1 VRILVAEDDP
11 ALRAALVFSLKQVNS
26 YAVDVVADGVAAD
39 VYLQDANFDLLVLD
53 LGLPRID
60 GFEVLRRLRGRGSS
74 LPVLIM
80 SGRDQP
86 QEKVRGLDMGA
97 DDYIVKP
104 FSLHEFEARVRALLR
119 RGLCGSATQ
128 ITRGTLC
135 FDTVTRVAMVEG
147 KPLKLSSRETAL
159 LEVLV
164 KQFGRVVAKDRLME
178 HLYSADEAP
187 GDNAIEV
194 FVHRLRKKL
203 AGSPLTVTTFY
214 GNGYQLDYRDSE
226 TAARTPA

>member
-1 VRILVAEDDP
+1 MRILVAEDDP
-11 ALRAALVFSLKQVNS
+11 TLQAALAFSLKHVSS
-26 YAVDVVADGVAAD
+26 YAVDLVADGAAAD
-39 VYLQDANFDLLVLD
+39 VFLQGASFDLLVLD
-53 LGLPRID
+53 LGLPKID
-60 GFEVLRRLRGRGSS
+60 GFEVLRRLRSRDAA

-80 SGRDQP
+80 SGRNEP
-86 QEKVRGLDMGA
+86 EEKVRGLDMGA

-119 RGLCGSATQ
+119 RGLCGAPTQ
-128 ITRGTLC
+128 VTHGGLA
-135 FDTVTRVAMVEG
+135 FDTVTRTATLG
-147 KPLKLSSRETAL
+147 GRPLRLSTRETAV

-178 HLYSADEAP
+178 HLYSSDEAP

-203 AGSPLTVTTFY
+203 AASPVTVTTFY
-214 GNGYQLDYRDSE
+214 GQGYQLDYRDSGYVH
-226 TAARTPA
+226 PS

>member
-1 VRILVAEDDP
+1 MRILVAEDDP
-11 ALRAALVFSLKQVNS
+11 ALQAALAFSLKQVNS

-39 VYLQDANFDLLVLD
+39 VYLQDSTFDLLVLD
-53 LGLPRID
+53 LGLPKID
-60 GFEVLRRLRGRGSS
+60 GFEVLRRLRGRDTG

-128 ITRGTLC
+128 ITRGTLS

-147 KPLKLSSRETAL
+147 KPLKLSSREAAL

-164 KQFGRVVAKDRLME
+164 KQFGRVVTKDRLME
-178 HLYSADEAP
+178 HLYSSDEAP

-203 AGSPLTVTTFY
+203 ASSPVTVTTFY
-214 GNGYQLDYRDSE
+214 GHGYQLDYRNSV
-226 TAARTPA
+226 AAVQN

>member
-1 VRILVAEDDP
+1 MRILVAEDDP
-11 ALRAALVFSLKQVNS
+11 ALQAALAFSLKQVNS
-26 YAVDVVADGVAAD
+26 YAVDLVGDGVAAD
-39 VYLQDANFDLLVLD
+39 AYLQGSSFDLLVLD

-60 GFEVLRRLRGRGSS
+60 GFEVLRRLRGRDSG

-119 RGLCGSATQ
+119 RGLCGASTR
-128 ITRGTLC
+128 ITRGALS
-135 FDTVTRVAMVEG
+135 FDTVTRIAAVDG
-147 KPLKLSSRETAL
+147 RPLKLSTRETAL
-159 LEVLV
+159 LEVLI

-178 HLYSADEAP
+178 HLYSSDESP

-203 AGSPLTVTTFY
+203 AASPVTVTTYY
-214 GNGYQLDYRDSE
+214 GHGYQLDYRESV
-226 TAARTPA
+226 AAVPG

>member
-1 VRILVAEDDP
+1 MRILVAEDDP
-11 ALRAALVFSLKQVNS
+11 ALQAALAFSLKQVNS
-26 YAVDVVADGVAAD
+26 YAVDLVADGVAAD
-39 VYLQDANFDLLVLD
+39 VYLQDSNFDLLVLD
-53 LGLPRID
+53 LGLPKID
-60 GFEVLRRLRGRGSS
+60 GFEVLRRLRGRDTG

-86 QEKVRGLDMGA
+86 EEKVRGLDMGA

-135 FDTVTRVAMVEG
+135 FDTVTRIAMVEG
-147 KPLKLSSRETAL
+147 KPLKLSSREAAL

-164 KQFGRVVAKDRLME
+164 KQFGRVVTKDRLME
-178 HLYSADEAP
+178 HLYSCDEAP

-194 FVHRLRKKL
+194 FIHRLRKKL
-203 AGSPLTVTTFY
+203 AGSPVTVATFY
-214 GNGYQLDYRDSE
+214 GHGYQLDYRNSE
-226 TAARTPA
+226 PAVHN

>member
-1 VRILVAEDDP
+1 MRILVAEDDP
-11 ALRAALVFSLKQVNS
+11 ALQAALTFTLKQVNS
-26 YAVDVVADGVAAD
+26 YAVDVVGDGVAAD

-60 GFEVLRRLRGRGSS
+60 GFEVLRRLRGRDTG

-119 RGLCGSATQ
+119 RGLCGASTQ
-128 ITRGTLC
+128 MTRGSLS
-135 FDTVTRVAMVEG
+135 FDTVTRIATIEG
-147 KPLKLSSRETAL
+147 KPLKLSSRETAV
-159 LEVLV
+159 LEVLM
-164 KQFGRVVAKDRLME
+164 KQFGRVVTKDRLME
-178 HLYSADEAP
+178 HLYSADDTA

-194 FVHRLRKKL
+194 FIHRLRKKL
-203 AGSPLTVTTFY
+203 AATPVTVTTFY
-214 GNGYQLDYRDSE
+214 GHGYQLDYRSRE
-226 TAARTPA
+226 AACTN

>member
-1 VRILVAEDDP
+1 LRILVAEDDP
-11 ALRAALVFSLKQVNS
+11 ALQAALAFSLKQVNS
-26 YAVDVVADGVAAD
+26 YAVDLVADGVAAD
-39 VYLQDANFDLLVLD
+39 VYLQDSAFDLLVLD
-53 LGLPRID
+53 LGLPKID
-60 GFEVLRRLRGRGSS
+60 GFEVLRRLRGRDTG

-119 RGLCGSATQ
+119 RGLCGSSTA
-128 ITRGTLC
+128 ITRGTLS

-147 KPLKLSSRETAL
+147 KPLKLSSREAAL

-164 KQFGRVVAKDRLME
+164 KQFGRVVTKDRLME
-178 HLYSADEAP
+178 HLYSSDEAP

-203 AGSPLTVTTFY
+203 AESPVTVTTFY
-214 GNGYQLDYRDSE
+214 GHGYQLDYRSSV
-226 TAARTPA
+226 AAVHD